1 MKAERHKHEDPA
13 SGSAGFTY
21 VEVLIAGT
29 LLALA
34 LFGMCGMF
42 VTGLANV
49 TGSGRATMGL
59 SAARQV
65 MEDLRRLPFDNLIN
79 LDGFDTDD
87 PATLPGDD
95 PELEV
100 ARRWRYALAGE
111 GVGWTFSDGEVSRW
125 TDLAAQGDPLGANG
139 TIEVVSQSAT
149 LTEVTLS
156 ISVPG
161 RWRPVRISTVITRL

>member
-1 MKAERHKHEDPA
+1 MKAER
-13 SGSAGFTY
+13 SAGFTY
-21 VEVLIAGT
+21 IEVLIAGA
-29 LLALA
+29 LIALA

-42 VTGLANV
+42 VTGLAHV
-49 TGSGRATMGL
+49 TGAGRATMGL

-65 MEDLRRLPFDNLIN
+65 MEDLRRVPFDNLIN

-87 PATLPGDD
+87 PGTLPGDD
-95 PELEV
+95 PEFEV

-111 GVGWTFSDGEVSRW
+111 GVGWDFTDDEKSRW

-139 TIEVVSQSAT
+139 TIDVALESAT
-149 LTEVTLS
+149 LARITLE

-161 RWRPVRISTVITRL
+161 RWRPLRISTLVARL